1 MGDVSC
7 NWIDGNVVAL
17 VHVCPFCGV
26 KFSSRNT
33 LDAHVVYYC
42 SKKPLPLTPFES
54 VSVHKAS
61 HDKDNVSL
69 SDTTSGALLSNNFS
83 IIDFL

>member
-1 MGDVSC
+1 MKSQC
-7 NWIDGNVVAL
+7 SNVFSTAL

-42 SKKPLPLTPFES
+42 SKKPLPLATFDENLRDR
-54 VSVHKAS
+54 AS
-61 HDKDNVSL
+61 IDKDNVSG
-69 SDTTSGALLSNNFS
+69 SDTAGEFDGSS
-83 IIDFL
+83 ITIF